1 MKIVVKA
8 IIRKSDRYLLQLRD
22 NLPEIVYPNC
32 WSFFGGEIKKNET
45 YWQGLKRELN
55 EEIHWLP
62 NQGKYSHCTNN
73 KKNKC
78 IIHYY
83 LVDFN
88 FEETKL
94 VLNEGQDL
102 GWFTLIEITNL
113 DAPYVYDTIVK
124 STDIIG

>member
-32 WSFFGGEIKKNET
+32 WSFFGGELKNNET

-55 EEIHWLP
+55 EEIRWIP
-62 NQGKYSHCTNN
+62 NQGTYSHCTKNN
-73 KKNKC
+73 EIKC
-78 IIHYY
+78 IVHYY
-83 LVDFN
+83 LLDFKYD
-88 FEETKL
+88 ETRL

-102 GWFTLIEITNL
+102 GWFSLNEITKLN
-113 DAPYVYDTIVK
+113 APFVYDTILK
-124 STDIIG
+124 SKGDFK